1 MDAVKFRQMKD
12 GTRDDYGRNRFECE
26 KYAGHIYYHSC
37 LAFCERW
44 DQSSFDPD
52 YETESLD
59 FFEPMLNDVFSRR
72 AHDPVVLLSGT
83 VIGLP

>member
-37 LAFCERW
+37 LAF
-44 DQSSFDPD
+44 
-52 YETESLD
+52 L
-59 FFEPMLNDVFSRR
+59 
-72 AHDPVVLLSGT
+72 
-83 VIGLP
+83 